1 MKKFALIVAGG
12 SGSRMNNSVPKQFL
26 EIAGRPVLM
35 YTFDAFFKFDPNLEF
50 ILVLPKDQDSIWNSL
65 CDKHDFQMVHK
76 IAFGGETRF
85 QSVKNGLDLI
95 TGDGIVFIHDGVRP
109 MVSVQTLQNCFQS
122 AVEKGNALPVIPIS
136 ESVRMV
142 EGLHNRAVD
151 RSQYFLVQTP
161 QTFQTGLIKV
171 AYRQAKSNLFTDDA
185 TVLESLGET
194 IYLVE
199 GNRENI
205 KITYPEDLIFA
216 DALLKNRN
224 LS

>member
-12 SGSRMNNSVPKQFL
+12 SGSRMNNNVPKQFL

-35 YTFDAFFKFDPNLEF
+35 YTFDAFFNFDPNLEF
-50 ILVLPKDQDSIWNSL
+50 ILVLPKDQESLWNSL
-65 CDKHDFQMVHK
+65 CDKHDFQIVHK

-109 MVSVQTLQNCFQS
+109 MVSVQTLQNCYKT

-142 EGLHNRAVD
+142 VGLHNRAVD
-151 RSQYFLVQTP
+151 RSQYFMVQTP

-171 AYRQAKSNLFTDDA
+171 AYRQAKSNSFTDDA
-185 TVLESLGET
+185 TVLESMGEK
-194 IYLVE
+194 IYLTE

-205 KITYPEDLIFA
+205 KLTYPEDLIFA
-216 DALLKNRN
+216 DALMQNKNQH
-224 LS
+224 

>member
-1 MKKFALIVAGG
+1 
-12 SGSRMNNSVPKQFL
+12 
-26 EIAGRPVLM
+26 
-35 YTFDAFFKFDPNLEF
+35 
-50 ILVLPKDQDSIWNSL
+50 
-65 CDKHDFQMVHK
+65 
-76 IAFGGETRF
+76 
-85 QSVKNGLDLI
+85 
-95 TGDGIVFIHDGVRP
+95 
-109 MVSVQTLQNCFQS
+109 MVSVQTLQNCFDT

-142 EGLHNRAVD
+142 GGLHNRAVD

-185 TVLESLGET
+185 TVLESMGET
-194 IYLVE
+194 IYLTE

-205 KITYPEDLIFA
+205 KLTYPEDLIFA

-224 LS
+224 QL